1 MVDRLTLRGIL
12 FWIWFAVELNSL
24 TERTRRNETTTSNT
38 SIWLWIFLPS
48 SSVLYAAQQT
58 FGSASVVVGS
68 AASDS
73 EQQQHLSSSGNSAS
87 QGRTTNTIV
96 WRRRRC
102 RWQRRQQLAV
112 RCEQVEA
119 EAEDVGSSSRCYAA
133 VSSNAN
139 ALPLRSG
146 SLSLAATALSLSQRA
161 TEKERGIE
169 RGRAREFVW
178 ARSHKICLFWLSVR
192 ACKLCRAERRKAE
205 QRSNCAARRESLLG
219 LLVRAYSES
228 LSA

>member
-58 FGSASVVVGS
+58 FGSASVTVGS
-68 AASDS
+68 AAS
-73 EQQQHLSSSGNSAS
+73 EKQPQQQRVSRQNNKHNCVTSSTVPTAATSAAT
-87 QGRTTNTIV
+87 QA
-96 WRRRRC
+96 
-102 RWQRRQQLAV
+102 AV

-119 EAEDVGSSSRCYAA
+119 EAEDDDASAA
-133 VSSNAN
+133 A
-139 ALPLRSG
+139 AADATLRSAATPTRCLFALAHFRWQRRR
-146 SLSLAATALSLSQRA
+146 SLSHWEQQR
-161 TEKERGIE
+161 KRGIE

-205 QRSNCAARRESLLG
+205 QRSNCAARRLSLLG
-219 LLVRAYSES
+219 F
-228 LSA
+228 

>member
-1 MVDRLTLRGIL
+1 MRPSKRLE
-12 FWIWFAVELNSL
+12 A
-24 TERTRRNETTTSNT
+24 
-38 SIWLWIFLPS
+38 PAS
-48 SSVLYAAQQT
+48 SSAAQLQT
-58 FGSASVVVGS
+58 AAPKQQRQQRVSRQNNKHNCVTSPTVPMAATS
-68 AASDS
+68 AATLAASCKMRT
-73 EQQQHLSSSGNSAS
+73 SGSRS
-87 QGRTTNTIV
+87 
-96 WRRRRC
+96 RRRR
-102 RWQRRQQLAV
+102 R
-112 RCEQVEA
+112 
-119 EAEDVGSSSRCYAA
+119 VGSISRGSRCYAA

-205 QRSNCAARRESLLG
+205 QRSNCAARRVSLLG